1 MISSHFSQ
9 LREVRGKYLHVNI
22 IKKTLYWCGLTDYLC
37 AKPAWA
43 CDTAL
48 PQTNNAVLN
57 DKAIT
62 GTGYL
67 KYYLR
72 LTVVKVFSILARVY
86 KRW

>member
-1 MISSHFSQ
+1 MISFHFPQ

-22 IKKTLYWCGLTDYLC
+22 IKKTLYWCGLTDSLC

-43 CDTAL
+43 CDTVL
-48 PQTNNAVLN
+48 PQTSNAVLN

-67 KYYLR
+67 KYYLN
-72 LTVVKVFSILARVY
+72 LQLSKYFQF
-86 KRW
+86 